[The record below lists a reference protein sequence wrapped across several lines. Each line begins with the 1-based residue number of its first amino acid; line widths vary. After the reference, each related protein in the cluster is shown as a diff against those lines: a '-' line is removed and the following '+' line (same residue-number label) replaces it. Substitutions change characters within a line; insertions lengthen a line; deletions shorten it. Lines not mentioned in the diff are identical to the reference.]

1 MVQSMYP
8 KLIFPSLLLILMG
21 QATSTIAG
29 EIDIENGKD
38 IHEVCATCHGEY
50 SQGGKQGEYPRLAGL
65 PAAYTE
71 KQLLDF
77 RTRRR
82 PNMPMVEHTDESELH
97 DADIKDIAAYIE
109 SIKLPIKL
117 PPIDE
122 KSYDSY
128 ERMVLAKKTFN
139 VARAEGDVEKGAAL
153 YNKECRSCHG
163 EGGFGK
169 PDKGVPFIT
178 SQFTEYLWRQV
189 KLFLAKQRIH
199 DTDSPDEELLADF
212 TEEQLRDIFA
222 YLSVAD
228 D

>member
-1 MVQSMYP
+1 MLRPMQP
-8 KLIFPSLLLILMG
+8 KLLPLALLPLLLG
-21 QATSTIAG
+21 QSPGLIAK
-29 EIDIENGKD
+29 EIDLEVGKD

-82 PNMPMVEHTDESELH
+82 PNMPMVEHTDETELPN
-97 DADIKDIAAYIE
+97 ADIKDIAAYIE
-109 SIKLPIKL
+109 TIKLPIKL

-122 KSYDSY
+122 ATYDSY

-139 VARAEGDVEKGAAL
+139 VAKADGDVAKGQAL

-169 PDKGVPFIT
+169 PDKAVPFIT
-178 SQFTEYLWRQV
+178 SQFTAYLWRQV
-189 KLFLAKQRIH
+189 KLFMEKQRIH
-199 DTDSPDEELLADF
+199 DPDSPDEELLADF

>member
-1 MVQSMYP
+1 MQRNSIR
-8 KLIFPSLLLILMG
+8 LSLLAALLG
-21 QATSTIAG
+21 AAPCSIAR
-29 EIDIENGKD
+29 EIDMEVGKD

-65 PAAYTE
+65 PAAYVE

-77 RTRRR
+77 RTRKR
-82 PNMPMVEHTDESELH
+82 PNMPMVEHTDETELPN
-97 DADIKDIAAYIE
+97 ADIKDIAAYIE
-109 SIKLPIKL
+109 TIKLPIKL

-122 KSYDSY
+122 ATYDSY

-139 VARAEGDVEKGAAL
+139 VAKADGDVEKGQAL

-169 PDKGVPFIT
+169 PDKGVPFIA

-199 DTDSPDEELLADF
+199 DEDSPDEELLADF